1 VLNSE
6 VLKALLKTLR
16 RCKWEFFCTS
26 LE

>member
-1 VLNSE
+1 